1 VRAAVRS
8 RYGPP
13 DVVRVTDVPRPT
25 VGDGDLLVRVHRTTV
40 NRTDCAVRA
49 GTPFFLRLVTG
60 LPRPKAHIL
69 GTEFAGVVAE
79 TGPAVRE
86 FAVGDRVFGYVEGRY
101 GAHAEYLAVPERASI
116 AAIPDGV
123 SFDAAAAATEGAH
136 YALAFLRVAK
146 VRPGQHVLVH
156 GATGGIGAAAVQLL
170 KVAGARVTAVALGRA
185 DVVAGLGADRVVDLT
200 VHGPSTLQDRF
211 DAVFDAVGKS
221 TFGFYRPL
229 LAPRGIYLSSELGPK
244 AQNPFLA
251 LVGPLSPG
259 RRVGFP
265 FPRHDAAM
273 IRELAGLLADG
284 RFRPLVDRCYPLG
297 EIAAAYEYVES
308 GRKLGNV
315 VVQVTSDDG

>member
-1 VRAAVRS
+1 VRAAVRT

-13 DVVRVTDVPRPT
+13 DVVRVADVDRPA

-40 NRTDCAVRA
+40 NRTDCGYRA
-49 GTPFFLRLVTG
+49 GTPFPVRLIAG
-60 LPRPKAHIL
+60 FPRPRRTVL
-69 GTEFAGVVAE
+69 GTEFAGVVEA
-79 TGPAVRE
+79 TGAVTS
-86 FAVGDRVFGYVEGRY
+86 FAAGDRVFGYVEGRF
-101 GAHAEYLAVPERASI
+101 GAHAEYLAVPARASI

-156 GATGGIGAAAVQLL
+156 GATGGIGSAAVQLL

-185 DVVAGLGADRVVDLT
+185 DVVAKLGADRVVDLT
-200 VHGPSTLQDRF
+200 VEGPAALEDRF

-229 LAPRGIYLSSELGPK
+229 LTRRGRYLSSELGPK

-259 RRVGFP
+259 RRVAFP

-284 RFRPLVDRCYPLG
+284 RFRPLVDRSYPLG
-297 EIAAAYEYVES
+297 EIVAAYQYVES

-315 VVQVTSDDG
+315 VVQVTPDDD